1 MSESDF
7 EVIVV
12 GAGLAGSVAA
22 YELAKLGKSVLV
34 VERGNFAGAKNMTGG
49 RIYVHSLRNVFTD
62 EELAEAPFERKIV
75 HERISLMAPDAN
87 FTIDFSSGEMSKP
100 EQASYSVLHAT
111 FDAWLAEK
119 AEEAGAEMIY
129 GIPVEGLLK
138 DETGK
143 VCGVRAGED
152 EITADI
158 VILAD
163 GANSLLA
170 KEAVGY
176 EKPPASQMAVSV
188 KEVFDLPAG
197 TITDR
202 ILANSDDEGAAW
214 LFAGDATH
222 GTFGGGFM
230 YTNKES
236 ISLGVV
242 AGIEACAN
250 GGVPVYQMLEDLKNH
265 PAVAPLIRGA
275 KVMEHSGHMVPEGG
289 LNIMPQLV
297 NDGVMLA
304 GDSAMMCINLGYMVR
319 GMDYAVAAGQ
329 MAGRHA
335 AVALEVGDTS
345 KAALQGYV
353 EDLEN
358 SFVMKDFR
366 QYQGEPAFLE
376 NFDRMFSGY
385 PEMVRDIMNE
395 MFVVDGS
402 PVTPLKKKVMPH
414 VKKVGIMN
422 IARDV
427 RGAMKAL

>member
-1 MSESDF
+1 MADF
-7 EVIVV
+7 EAIVV

-22 YELAKLGKSVLV
+22 YELAKLGKEVLV
-34 VERGNFAGAKNMTGG
+34 VERGNYAGAKNMTGG
-49 RIYVHSLRNVFTD
+49 RIYVHSLRKVFTD
-62 EELAEAPFERKIV
+62 AELAEAPFERKIT

-87 FTIDFSSGEMSKP
+87 FTVDFSSSEMDKP
-100 EQASYSVLHAT
+100 EQASYSVLHAK
-111 FDAWLAEK
+111 FDQWLADK

-138 DETGK
+138 DENGK

-170 KEAVGY
+170 REAVGY
-176 EKPPASQMAVSV
+176 EKPPASMMAVSA
-188 KEVFDLPAG
+188 KEVFELPAS

-202 ILANSDDEGAAW
+202 VLTGSDDEGAAW

-230 YTNKES
+230 YTNKDS
-236 ISLGVV
+236 ISLGIV
-242 AGIEACAN
+242 AGIEACAK
-250 GGVPVYQMLEDLKNH
+250 GDSVPVYQMLEDLKHH
-265 PAVAPLIRGA
+265 PAVAPLIKDA
-275 KVMEHSGHMVPEGG
+275 KVVEHSGHMVPEGG
-289 LNIMPQLV
+289 INIMPQLV
-297 NDGVMLA
+297 ADGVMLA

-329 MAGRHA
+329 MAGRNA

-345 KAALQGYV
+345 AAVLQCYV

-358 SFVMKDFR
+358 SFVMKDLR
-366 QYQGEPAFLE
+366 EYYAEPAFLE
-376 NFDRMFSGY
+376 GFNRMFKGY
-385 PEMVRDIMNE
+385 PEFIRDVMNG
-395 MFVVDGS
+395 MFIVDGA
-402 PVTPLKKKVMPH
+402 PVKRLLSNMLPNIKKLGVLNILSD
-414 VKKVGIMN
+414 VK
-422 IARDV
+422 
-427 RGAMKAL
+427 GALSAL

>member
-1 MSESDF
+1 MADF

-22 YELAKLGKSVLV
+22 YELAKLGREVLV

-49 RIYVHSLRNVFTD
+49 RIYVHSLRKVFTD
-62 EELAEAPFERKIV
+62 EELAEAPFERKIT

-87 FTIDFSSGEMSKP
+87 FTIDFSSDAMKNP
-100 EQASYSVLHAT
+100 DIASYSVLHAT
-111 FDAWLAEK
+111 FDQWLAEK

-129 GIPVEGLLK
+129 GIPVESLLK
-138 DETGK
+138 DDDGK

-152 EITADI
+152 EITADL

-170 KEAVGY
+170 REAVGY
-176 EKPPASQMAVSV
+176 EKPPANQMAVGV
-188 KEVFDLPAG
+188 KEVFELPAA

-202 ILANSDDEGAAW
+202 VLAGSDDEGAAW

-230 YTNKES
+230 YTNRES

-250 GGVPVYQMLEDLKNH
+250 GDNVPVYQMLEDLKAH
-265 PAVAPLIRGA
+265 PAVAPLIKGA
-275 KVMEHSGHMVPEGG
+275 RVVEHSGHMVPEGG
-289 LNIMPQLV
+289 INIMPPLV
-297 NDGVMLA
+297 ADGVILA
-304 GDSAMMCINLGYMVR
+304 GDSAMMCINFGYMVR
-319 GMDYAVAAGQ
+319 GMDYAIAAGQ
-329 MAGRHA
+329 MAGRNA
-335 AVALEVGDTS
+335 AVALEIGDLS
-345 KAALQGYV
+345 AAVLKRTYV

-366 QYQGEPAFLE
+366 EYHAEPEFLE
-376 NFDRMFSGY
+376 NFERMFRGY
-385 PEMVRDIMNE
+385 PEMLRDILNK
-395 MFVVDGS
+395 MFIVEGKPS
-402 PVTPLKKKVMPH
+402 ERLLGMTLPHIRELGILNILKD
-414 VKKVGIMN
+414 VK
-422 IARDV
+422 
-427 RGAMKAL
+427 GAVSAL

>member
-1 MSESDF
+1 MADF

-22 YELAKLGKSVLV
+22 YELAKLGREVVV

-49 RIYVHSLRNVFTD
+49 RIYAHSLRNVFTD
-62 EELAEAPFERKIV
+62 AELAEAPFERKIT
-75 HERISLMAPDAN
+75 HERISLLAPDAN
-87 FTIDFSSGEMSKP
+87 FTVDFTSDALGKP
-100 EQASYSVLHAT
+100 EQASYSVLHST
-111 FDAWLAEK
+111 FDQWLADQ
-119 AEEAGAEMIY
+119 AEAAGAEMIY
-129 GIPVEGLLK
+129 GIPVESLLK
-138 DETGK
+138 DDAGR

-152 EITADI
+152 EITSEL

-170 KEAVGY
+170 RDAVGY
-176 EKPPASQMAVSV
+176 EKPPANQMAVSA
-188 KEVFDLPAG
+188 KEVFELPAA

-202 ILANSDDEGAAW
+202 VLAAGDDEGAAW

-230 YTNKES
+230 YTNRES

-250 GGVPVYQMLEDLKNH
+250 GGVPVYQMLEDLKHH

-275 KVMEHSGHMVPEGG
+275 KCVEHSGHMVPEGG
-289 LNIMPQLV
+289 VNIMPPLV
-297 NDGVMLA
+297 GDGVMLA

-335 AVALEVGDTS
+335 TVALEAGDTS
-345 KAALQGYV
+345 RAALQGYV
-353 EDLEN
+353 DDLEA
-358 SFVMKDFR
+358 SFVMKDLR
-366 QYQGEPAFLE
+366 QYAGEPAFLE
-376 NFDRMFSGY
+376 HFDRMFRGY
-385 PEMVRDIMNE
+385 PEMVRDIMNG
-395 MFVVDGS
+395 MFVVDGE
-402 PVTPLKKKVMPH
+402 PVKPLRNKLMAP
-414 VKKVGIMN
+414 VKAIGPMN
-422 IARDV
+422 IVRDV
-427 RGAMKAL
+427 MGAMKAL

>member
-1 MSESDF
+1 
-7 EVIVV
+7 
-12 GAGLAGSVAA
+12 
-22 YELAKLGKSVLV
+22 
-34 VERGNFAGAKNMTGG
+34 
-49 RIYVHSLRNVFTD
+49 
-62 EELAEAPFERKIV
+62 
-75 HERISLMAPDAN
+75 
-87 FTIDFSSGEMSKP
+87 
-100 EQASYSVLHAT
+100 AT
-111 FDAWLAEK
+111 FDQWLAEK

-129 GIPVEGLLK
+129 GIPVEALLK
-138 DETGK
+138 DDDGK

-170 KEAVGY
+170 RDAVGY
-176 EKPPASQMAVSV
+176 EKPPASQMAVSA
-188 KEVFDLPAG
+188 KEVFELPAG

-202 ILANSDDEGAAW
+202 VLAASDDEGAAW

-230 YTNKES
+230 YTNRDT

-242 AGIEACAN
+242 AGIDALAN
-250 GGVPVYQMLEDLKNH
+250 GQGVPVYQMLEDLKSH

-275 KVMEHSGHMVPEGG
+275 KVVEHSGHMVPEGG
-289 LNIMPQLV
+289 LNIMPPLV
-297 NDGVMLA
+297 ADGVMLA

-335 AVALEVGDTS
+335 AVALEVGDAS
-345 KAALQGYV
+345 ADVLQGYV

-366 QYQGEPAFLE
+366 QYQREPEFLE
-376 NFDRMFSGY
+376 NFERMFSGY
-385 PEMVRDIMNE
+385 PEMVRDMMNDL
-395 MFVVDGS
+395 FIVDGA
-402 PVTPLKKKVMPH
+402 PVKPLMQKMLPH
-414 VKKVGIMN
+414 VMKVGVAN
-422 IARDV
+422 IVRDV
-427 RGAMKAL
+427 IGAVKAL